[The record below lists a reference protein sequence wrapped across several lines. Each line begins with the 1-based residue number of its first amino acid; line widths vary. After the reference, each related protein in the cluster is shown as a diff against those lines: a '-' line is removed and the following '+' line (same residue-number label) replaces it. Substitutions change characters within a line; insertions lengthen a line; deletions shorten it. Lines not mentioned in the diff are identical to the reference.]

1 MSEAVTKFE
10 LDLLESETALA
21 GGGFKENWTTVWN
34 SEEGVCVDKTTADN
48 FCLPRAVK
56 LTMALRGD
64 DGNTVSDSQV
74 INLCVPPCNPEI
86 FE

>member
-21 GGGFKENWTTVWN
+21 SGGFKENWTTVWN
-34 SEEGVCVDKTTADN
+34 SEEGVCTDKVATEN
-48 FCLPRAVK
+48 FCLPRGVK

-64 DGNTVSDSQV
+64 DAITVSDSQV
-74 INLCVPPCNPEI
+74 INLCVQPCNPEI